1 MTFKNCCIN
10 QGEKWKEK
18 AGKINNRRC
27 PLGANDALKVE
38 SKDKYAA
45 PNEEPSND
53 EYAALQL
60 RQVKPSSGSIF
71 GIQLPN

>member
-1 MTFKNCCIN
+1 MTFKNCCIY

-71 GIQLPN
+71 GI

>member
-10 QGEKWKEK
+10 QGEKWKET
-18 AGKINNRRC
+18 AGKINNRRY

-45 PNEEPSND
+45 PNEEPSNKG
-53 EYAALQL
+53 YAALQL

-71 GIQLPN
+71 GI